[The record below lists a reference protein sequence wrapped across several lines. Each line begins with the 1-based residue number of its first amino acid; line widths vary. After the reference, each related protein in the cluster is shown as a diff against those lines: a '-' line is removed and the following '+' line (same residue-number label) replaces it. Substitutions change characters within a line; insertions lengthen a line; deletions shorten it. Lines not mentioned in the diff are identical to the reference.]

1 MNAANDIIKALES
14 PQTHEDISGANLEN
28 ANNIALSTVQTTLTK
43 QASNGC

>member
-1 MNAANDIIKALES
+1 MNAANDIMKTMEN

-28 ANNIALSTVQTTLTK
+28 ANNLALSTVQTTLTK